1 MNIEFKAKQ
10 PIDTGSWASD
20 FEALLLL
27 GTEYSG
33 TAKPGDKVLSAS
45 SIGKELYY
53 NILQVKHG
61 KLANQK
67 HYGANTT
74 GSIYQLGL
82 DALIEQ
88 YAEPD
93 RYTTAERYKLDL
105 GNGWVV
111 SGEYDIIDHKYKIII
126 DGKVLSDSSYKK
138 VVMNNINHDYNLQV
152 ATYNMLEF
160 HKTGNIYSG
169 ALHIVNKGGSPSK
182 DNVMKNMELFMH
194 DIDTIKQMFIDRS
207 EKIQFHLDNNTMP
220 TEQDETCNIFAYG
233 KSNGSASRCLSYCD
247 YNKVCPRYNSNTPY
261 YASSQVRNLEIETPK
276 IEEEYK
282 PVEKFRF

>member
-1 MNIEFKAKQ
+1 MLNA
-10 PIDTGSWASD
+10 
-20 FEALLLL
+20 
-27 GTEYSG
+27 TEYSG

-82 DALIEQ
+82 DALIAQ

-126 DGKVLSDSSYKK
+126 DGKVLSDLSYKK
-138 VVMNNINHDYNLQV
+138 VVLNDINHDYNLQV

-160 HKTGNIYSG
+160 YKTGDTYSG

-194 DIDTIKQMFIDRS
+194 DVDTINQMFIERS

-220 TEQDETCNIFAYG
+220 TDQDEMCNIFAYG
-233 KSNGSASRCLSYCD
+233 KSNGSANRCLSYCD
-247 YNKVCPRYNSNTPY
+247 YNKVCPRYNNNTPY
-261 YASSQVRNLEIETPK
+261 FASSQVRNLEIETPK
-276 IEEEYK
+276 TEEEYK

>member
-1 MNIEFKAKQ
+1 MTEFKAKQ

-33 TAKPGDKVLSAS
+33 TAQPGDKVLSAS
-45 SIGKELYY
+45 SIGKELYF

-82 DALIEQ
+82 DALIAK
-88 YAEPD
+88 YGEPD
-93 RYTTAERYKLDL
+93 RYTTAERYKIDL
-105 GNGWVV
+105 GNGWIV
-111 SGEYDIIDHKYKIII
+111 SGEYDIIDHKYKVII

-138 VVMNNINHDYNLQV
+138 VVLNNIDHDYNLQV

-160 HKTGNIYSG
+160 YKTGSIYSG

-194 DIDTIKQMFIDRS
+194 DVDTIKQMFIDRS

-220 TEQDETCNIFAYG
+220 IDDDEMCNIFAYG

-247 YNKVCPRYNSNTPY
+247 YNTVCPRYNSNTPY
-261 YASSQVRNLEIETPK
+261 YASSQVRNLELETPK
-276 IEEEYK
+276 TEEEYK

>member
-82 DALIEQ
+82 DALIAQ
-88 YAEPD
+88 YAEPG

-105 GNGWVV
+105 GNGWIV

-138 VVMNNINHDYNLQV
+138 VVLNDINHDYNLQV

-182 DNVMKNMELFMH
+182 DNVMKNMEL
-194 DIDTIKQMFIDRS
+194 
-207 EKIQFHLDNNTMP
+207 
-220 TEQDETCNIFAYG
+220 
-233 KSNGSASRCLSYCD
+233 
-247 YNKVCPRYNSNTPY
+247 
-261 YASSQVRNLEIETPK
+261 
-276 IEEEYK
+276 
-282 PVEKFRF
+282 

>member
-1 MNIEFKAKQ
+1 MNIESKAKQ
-10 PIDTGSWASD
+10 LIDTGSWASD

-45 SIGKELYY
+45 SIGKELYF

-82 DALIEQ
+82 DALIAQ
-88 YAEPD
+88 YAEQD

-111 SGEYDIIDHKYKIII
+111 SGEYDIIDHKYKMII

-138 VVMNNINHDYNLQV
+138 VVLNDINHDYNLQV

-194 DIDTIKQMFIDRS
+194 DVDTIKQMFIDRS

-220 TEQDETCNIFAYG
+220 TDQDEMCNIFAYG
-233 KSNGSASRCLSYCD
+233 KSNGSANRCLSYCD
-247 YNKVCPRYNSNTPY
+247 YNKVCPRCNNNTPY

-276 IEEEYK
+276 TEEEYK

>member
-1 MNIEFKAKQ
+1 MNIESKQ
-10 PIDTGSWASD
+10 KQIIDTGSWASD
-20 FEALLLL
+20 FEQLLLNA
-27 GTEYSG
+27 TEYSG

-82 DALIEQ
+82 DALIAQ
-88 YAEPD
+88 YGEPD

-111 SGEYDIIDHKYKIII
+111 SGEYDIIDHKYKVII
-126 DGKVLSDSSYKK
+126 DGKVLSDLSYKK
-138 VVMNNINHDYNLQV
+138 VIINDINHDYNIQV

-194 DIDTIKQMFIDRS
+194 DVDTIKQMFIDRS
-207 EKIQFHLDNNTMP
+207 EKIQIHLDNNTMP
-220 TEQDETCNIFAYG
+220 TDQDEMCNIFAYG

-261 YASSQVRNLEIETPK
+261 FASSQVRNLEIETPK
-276 IEEEYK
+276 TEEEYK